1 MSAAFYSDAV
11 EKIRGELARG
21 ERAAVESVR
30 RALERVP
37 DPDHARGLPDADPH
51 SESYVIE
58 VLPEVTGGRGG
69 LGGLPVRPGPGRGA
83 DPVADR
89 GSVNEVPVSC
99 LR

>member
-58 VLPEVTGGRGG
+58 VLPEVTGGRGVSVVYRYVQD
-69 LGGLPVRPGPGRGA
+69 LDAVLILWLIAGP
-83 DPVADR
+83 
-89 GSVNEVPVSC
+89 
-99 LR
+99 